1 MCHIRRHDR
10 TISIFSSVS
19 LFFHLT
25 AVYFILSAS
34 LLIYTLFSLT
44 LSCASFSH
52 ESQHFF
58 ALDLFHLV
66 HPLAYTNTFSICGH
80 MCARVQGFVIE
91 QDRSLETKK

>member
-58 ALDLFHLV
+58 A
-66 HPLAYTNTFSICGH
+66 HPRSVPFSASACIH
-80 MCARVQGFVIE
+80 EHV
-91 QDRSLETKK
+91 